1 MNFNE
6 RIQLQKML
14 QENNNEDHTDNIRKL
29 KHSDSIKRD
38 VIQMQILHSQH
49 NELQKN
55 DVKSFNNLCIEK
67 CPFLFNNYTDIFHKL
82 KNKELD
88 VQMFMEFVRILKKIE
103 DGVLDQHEGAYEVG
117 KILKSIYIDSALKK
131 QENQNIKDEEN
142 KVVFNDGNTVSWKD
156 FKQQSK

>member
-14 QENNNEDHTDNIRKL
+14 QENNNEDHTDNIRNL

-49 NELQKN
+49 SELQKN

-117 KILKSIYIDSALKK
+117 KILKSIYIDSAIKK

>member
-49 NELQKN
+49 SELQKN

-142 KVVFNDGNTVSWKD
+142 KVVFNDGNKISWKD

>member
-49 NELQKN
+49 SELQKN

>member
-49 NELQKN
+49 SELQKN

-117 KILKSIYIDSALKK
+117 KILKQIYIDTVITEERTDEPTLSWNTYKK
-131 QENQNIKDEEN
+131 MIN
-142 KVVFNDGNTVSWKD
+142 
-156 FKQQSK
+156 

>member
-49 NELQKN
+49 SELQKN

-82 KNKELD
+82 KNNELD

-131 QENQNIKDEEN
+131 KENQNIKDEEN
-142 KVVFNDGNTVSWKD
+142 KVVFNDGNKISWKD